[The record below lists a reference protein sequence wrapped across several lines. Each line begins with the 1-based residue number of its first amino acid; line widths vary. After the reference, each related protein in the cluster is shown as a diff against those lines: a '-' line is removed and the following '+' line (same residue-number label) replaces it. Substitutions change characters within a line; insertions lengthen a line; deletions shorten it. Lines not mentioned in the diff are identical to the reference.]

1 MNNIYSKFF
10 PCIFW
15 SFHLTCWTI
24 TTFLVSYWIY
34 AYTLDHDLCIV
45 DYKKYL
51 ETDSDEFPVLSI
63 CLKNQISEQKLQ
75 LQAPKVDIE
84 TYLSFLRGDI
94 YEKELAKINHEN
106 VTNDISKYV
115 TGSKV
120 VYRNGTVD
128 STNQRQAFRKSYAF
142 FHQRHQRAGLYQC
155 YELQVPNVKEF
166 KFMTVSIKSEAFPPR
181 NRSQN
186 YEMQTYLHYPN
197 HLFASNKN
205 TKYTW
210 PLLKSND
217 GYLSRYVIEN
227 VEIIKRRNKATRL
240 CVEWDN
246 HDDTIVKDHIKNVGC
261 RAPYQK
267 AMDGVELCSTK
278 ESMKNASLL
287 RIRDEHML
295 HPPCRYMSKILY
307 KFVESDMSRTKLYK
321 KGQIAIGI
329 FYFDATFREIVQTR
343 YCIQMQASHISWIFN
358 TKPSD

>member
-1 MNNIYSKFF
+1 MNNIHSKLF
-10 PCIFW
+10 PCVFW
-15 SFHLTCWTI
+15 SFHVICWII
-24 TTFLVSYWIY
+24 TTYLVSYWIY

-51 ETDSDEFPVLSI
+51 ETESDEFPVLSI

-84 TYLSFLRGDI
+84 TYLNFLRGDI

-115 TGSKV
+115 TGSRV
-120 VYRNGTVD
+120 IYRNGTVD
-128 STNQRQAFRKSYAF
+128 STNQRQALRKSYAF

-197 HLFASNKN
+197 HLFTSNKN
-205 TKYTW
+205 IKYTW
-210 PLLKSND
+210 PMRNSTD
-217 GYLSRYVIEN
+217 GYLSRYIVKS
-227 VEIIKRRNKATRL
+227 VEMIRRRNKRRRP
-240 CVEWDN
+240 CMEWDN
-246 HDDTIVKDHIKNVGC
+246 YDDSILTNHIKNVGC

-267 AMDGVELCSTK
+267 PVDGYEVCSTK
-278 ESMKNASLL
+278 DSMKNASLL
-287 RIRDEHML
+287 HIKNDHVL
-295 HPPCRYMSKILY
+295 HPPCKSMSKILY
-307 KFVESDMSRTKLYK
+307 DFEESDMTRTEFY
-321 KGQIAIGI
+321 GQDHLEIGI
-329 FYFDATFREIVQTR
+329 YFFDDSFREIVQTR
-343 YCIQMQASHISWIFN
+343 YCVYIMFASMRYNIHSPN
-358 TKPSD
+358 Y